1 MSKRITTRWY
11 IGSWIVYVLAVIAFF
26 VIGHNAQGSGSPPPG
41 MFIPYAIMAVTGV
54 VMLVMWIGAL
64 VKLGQQHAWGWFVGV
79 LLLHLVGFGIIGMIA
94 YAVSGP
100 EDGSYFVVRPSPP
113 SSSSGG
119 LRLRGRP
126 APRRF
131 SRL

>member
-26 VIGHNAQGSGSPPPG
+26 VIGRNGQGSSTWPPAL
-41 MFIPYAIMAVTGV
+41 FIPYALMAATGV
-54 VMLVMWIGAL
+54 VMLVTWIGAL

-79 LLLHLVGFGIIGMIA
+79 LVLHLVGLGIIGMVA

-100 EDGSYFVVRPSPP
+100 EDNAFVAIRPPTP
-113 SSSSGG
+113 V
-119 LRLRGRP
+119 
-126 APRRF
+126 
-131 SRL
+131 

>member
-26 VIGHNAQGSGSPPPG
+26 VIGHNAQGSGLPPPG

-64 VKLGQQHAWGWFVGV
+64 VKLGKLHAWGWPVGV
-79 LLLHLVGFGIIGMIA
+79 LVLHLVGLGIIGMVA
-94 YAVSGP
+94 YAVPGP
-100 EDGSYFVVRPSPP
+100 EDSSYVVIRPTTPV
-113 SSSSGG
+113 
-119 LRLRGRP
+119 
-126 APRRF
+126 
-131 SRL
+131 

>member
-11 IGSWIVYVLAVIAFF
+11 IGSWIVYVLAVIALF
-26 VIGHNAQGSGSPPPG
+26 VIERNGQGSTSPPAL
-41 MFIPYAIMAVTGV
+41 FVPYAVMAVTGV

-79 LLLHLVGFGIIGMIA
+79 LVLHLVGLGIVGMVA

-100 EDGSYFVVRPSPP
+100 EDSSYVAIRPSTPI
-113 SSSSGG
+113 
-119 LRLRGRP
+119 
-126 APRRF
+126 
-131 SRL
+131 